1 MDGEI
6 VWAVPAVPLQ
16 GERHRDLT
24 QRALALASE
33 SAHGC
38 IMFDYRGIRLMHDV
52 LARHA
57 LWLVKS
63 DLEMKIRAALLVRH
77 ATPDAEYW
85 SRLLWVSGVTA
96 AVFTDSQAAV
106 KWLHSHAQRT
116 DTVPR

>member
-1 MDGEI
+1 MRRLHVEERTNYPLMMSVDDLGEGF
-6 VWAVPAVPLQ
+6 A
-16 GERHRDLT
+16 LT
-24 QRALALASE
+24 VQVRE
-33 SAHGC
+33 QVQPRRIC
-38 IMFDYRGIRLMHDV
+38 ELMHDV